1 MLLFSKAAIVAAVGL
16 CSLVLAPSAYAQN
29 CPYVGQG
36 TYSHNMSPTLTSPS
50 AGQTFNVPYGSR
62 ADVQFQGAAKLTSSL
77 DQIMSADCVRQAYK
91 PQLLLQVDGIDTAF
105 IDWDYVTGKWAA
117 SAKIHPGQ
125 HKIRSKAVTYL
136 KPTDPGVFYSSEI
149 SINVVQGQPPST
161 VIGTID
167 GVEIDTSPYGNGK
180 AVLVGWACDRNV
192 ARSIDVHVYLGGA
205 AGQGTFGV
213 VGNTNVLR
221 PAVSATCGTSNVAHG
236 FRIDLTTLQQQFA
249 GKPIY
254 VHGISTSGGYNP
266 TLAASGQYNVPAV
279 PALGIKGNVDG
290 FSLVNGRLYLKVGHA
305 TEMWLNPWMSICLRE
320 GRRGWAHLLSQ
331 GGPIFLVKRPLVR
344 HVGLPVWHMVSIS
357 TLRHL
362 RLRLA
367 GSRSMCTESLLPE
380 AITHLSRVRESNFH
394 GNV

>member
-62 ADVQFQGAAKLTSSL
+62 ADVQFQGTAKLTSSL

-105 IDWDYVTGKWAA
+105 IDWDYATGKWTA
-117 SAKIHPGQ
+117 SAKIQPGQ

-192 ARSIDVHVYLGGA
+192 SRSIDVHVYLGGA

-290 FSLVNGRLYLKVGHA
+290 FSLVNGRLYLK
-305 TEMWLNPWMSICLRE
+305 
-320 GRRGWAHLLSQ
+320 GWACDRNVAQSVDVHLFA
-331 GGPIFLVKRPLVR
+331 GGPAGLGTFIVSGRANIPR
-344 HVGLPVWHMVSIS
+344 EAAVGQACGTSGVAHGFNIDVTSFKAAFGGQPIYVHGIS
-357 TLRHL
+357 TSGGYNPFVS
-362 RLRLA
+362 
-367 GSRSMCTESLLPE
+367 GSGIELP
-380 AITHLSRVRESNFH
+380 R
-394 GNV
+394 